1 MFLQTINFVK
11 VSKHIQVDKG
21 LQWEHTKQKLF
32 RQIKV
37 YLRLFWNN
45 QVYSDI
51 FWYNQ
56 AYSEIIQAYSEP
68 YVTMVC

>member
-11 VSKHIQVDKG
+11 ISKDIQVDKG

-37 YLRLFWNN
+37 YSRLFWNN